1 MEVSVRENFEMLCSR
16 CHAASAASAPVNVG
30 SGIPVARDFTDTM
43 WQSEVSDSQIRRAI
57 RDGVTKGESQVMPA
71 WGEILDDDD
80 ISALVELIRDFGEE
94 SDN

>member
-1 MEVSVRENFEMLCSR
+1 
-16 CHAASAASAPVNVG
+16 
-30 SGIPVARDFTDTM
+30 M